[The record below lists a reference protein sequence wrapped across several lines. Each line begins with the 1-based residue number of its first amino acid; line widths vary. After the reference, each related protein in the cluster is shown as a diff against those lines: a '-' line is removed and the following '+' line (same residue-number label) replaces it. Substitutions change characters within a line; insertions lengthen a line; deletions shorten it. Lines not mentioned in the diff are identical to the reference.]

1 MSTAFVW
8 SMGPPITAM
17 YLVSCWPL
25 CDWSPMASGIWPPS
39 TAICSMRVIL
49 MPCPANPADAV
60 FGDANVAASF
70 EKPYAGISAT
80 DTLDPLSGSSRPV
93 RDSLKPGGGV
103 IATDVPGICTIWALA
118 GSTSPRPHSAARS
131 RAADEARDF
140 MAEAR
145 FARIGATLSGNRP
158 GSHGRT
164 GRPRPQREWAF
175 TTQSAVCGA
184 ALGRSLALMA
194 EPASDLQWKSRYREL
209 VRDFETKER
218 EWAEL
223 ETALRAAASR
233 VAVAAM
239 GQSDELDH
247 ALGPLV
253 ESLRTKGALP
263 HLDTSTTSLVRALK
277 VHESTAQKQTLP
289 DLPKLLAGLV
299 RALGRVPGFGA
310 AEMALSD
317 RLAAGIAPGGWGE
330 LLEDLARDVGAVV
343 ERLRSQRN
351 ELEDFLEQITHQL
364 ALLEA
369 WTSWQTGA
377 AQSRV
382 NDTDGLERDVAAE
395 MSRLLRDVDESP
407 DIGALKSKVQTR
419 LDTVTKQLHDF
430 RKNEERRSAE
440 SEARST
446 ALQQEVGRL
455 KTRTH
460 DLAELCASQ
469 ERQLLLDP
477 LTGTHSRYAYERR

>member
-1 MSTAFVW
+1 
-8 SMGPPITAM
+8 
-17 YLVSCWPL
+17 
-25 CDWSPMASGIWPPS
+25 
-39 TAICSMRVIL
+39 
-49 MPCPANPADAV
+49 
-60 FGDANVAASF
+60 
-70 EKPYAGISAT
+70 
-80 DTLDPLSGSSRPV
+80 
-93 RDSLKPGGGV
+93 
-103 IATDVPGICTIWALA
+103 
-118 GSTSPRPHSAARS
+118 
-131 RAADEARDF
+131 
-140 MAEAR
+140 
-145 FARIGATLSGNRP
+145 
-158 GSHGRT
+158 
-164 GRPRPQREWAF
+164 
-175 TTQSAVCGA
+175 
-184 ALGRSLALMA
+184 MA

-343 ERLRSQRN
+343 ESLRSQRN

-364 ALLEA
+364 AMLEA
-369 WTSWQTGA
+369 WTSWQSGA

-460 DLAELCASQ
+460 DLTELCASQ

-477 LTGTHSRYAYERR
+477 LTGTHSRYAYERRLSEEHQTWLRHGRPLTYTIWDLDGFKRVNDQLGHEAGDRLLRAVAELLTRNKREADFLARLGGEEFVLLLPSTSLDEGLNAADKLRKTIEAATFQHKGQRAHVTISCGLTEFRTGDTPDVVYDRADRALYTAKDQGRNRCVTA